1 MNSCDT
7 SEILRLHRKLPVS
20 GHGLSQEQYD
30 HDVQNAVSSVLIE
43 THQENE
49 ELVVIEIT
57 LQEKSSVSVLDIDG
71 DVIDSFRARGKEE
84 CWELTLP
91 RQRIIININSPMD
104 VAISIAGTPLGLSQF
119 RSQNW
124 AELVIDL

>member
-1 MNSCDT
+1 
-7 SEILRLHRKLPVS
+7 
-20 GHGLSQEQYD
+20 
-30 HDVQNAVSSVLIE
+30 
-43 THQENE
+43 
-49 ELVVIEIT
+49 
-57 LQEKSSVSVLDIDG
+57 VLDVDG
-71 DVIDSFRARGKEE
+71 EVIDSFRARGKEE